1 MRYSQLKAFHCVA
14 LYGGF
19 SRAAEAIF
27 QTQPALS
34 EQVRR
39 LEQDYDVLLFHRERK
54 RVRLTEAGKNLF
66 VFTKRYFEVE
76 QHIEEYLSETRSAVD
91 GTLRIIADS
100 AHHIT
105 GTLSR
110 FRVSHPNVFVSVRTG
125 NTDEVMSE
133 LRAYNAEIGVV
144 GSMDPGGEFETLD
157 LGSTPIV
164 AFAAKGYL
172 PKGKDTMSLGELAER
187 PLVFREKGSKTRQ
200 KLEEEAARQKVDL
213 RPAIEVE
220 GREAMR
226 EVVASG
232 NGIGF
237 VSEAEFGNDKRLA
250 KIRIRDADLQMSE
263 TLVYMSA
270 RRYVRI
276 IRTFMGFVGETV

>member
-1 MRYSQLKAFHCVA
+1 M
-14 LYGGF
+14 
-19 SRAAEAIF
+19 
-27 QTQPALS
+27 
-34 EQVRR
+34 
-39 LEQDYDVLLFHRERK
+39 LLFHRGAQASSLDGSRNEPVCPYQALLRGGAAHRGISLPK
-54 RVRLTEAGKNLF
+54 RARPSTARCGSSPI
-66 VFTKRYFEVE
+66 
-76 QHIEEYLSETRSAVD
+76 QHTI
-91 GTLRIIADS
+91 LR
-100 AHHIT
+100 

-110 FRVSHPNVFVSVRTG
+110 FRASHPNVFVSVRTG

-172 PKGKDTMSLGELAER
+172 PKETDTMSLGELAER

-226 EVVASG
+226 EVVASAMASASSRKPSSATTSACKDPHPRRRPA
-232 NGIGF
+232 N
-237 VSEAEFGNDKRLA
+237 E
-250 KIRIRDADLQMSE
+250 RDARLHVSPP
-263 TLVYMSA
+263 LRAHHSNPLWGLSG
-270 RRYVRI
+270 
-276 IRTFMGFVGETV
+276 RTV